1 MKKTIL
7 NAFIMCSKC
16 FLYVFIL
23 QLAFLNF
30 GFAVDAN
37 GQYKAIDEV
46 SINLPGNELTVGEFF
61 QAIQQRSPFRFTYD
75 TERVNSKRRLSFTDS
90 RGTVEEL
97 LKAAASQSNLS
108 FRQINHNIDVYVNAG
123 RENSVV
129 VARAEAEP
137 IRGKVTDAEGE
148 ALVGVAVLVKGTT
161 RGTVTDIDGAFM
173 LDDVET
179 TAVLVFSYV
188 GFRSKEVEVAGRIVV
203 NVELDEDLGTLG
215 EVVVVGYGTQKKAT
229 LTGAVSQVGSEVF
242 DSRPITNI
250 NAGIQGTMP
259 GVTIT
264 GASGP
269 PGQNAGSIRIRG
281 IGTWGNATPLVVI
294 DGVPGGNLNIL
305 NPDDIESISVLKD
318 AASSSIY
325 GVRGANGVIVIT
337 TKKGTNS
344 RPTVQY
350 TNYLGWQT
358 PTALPE
364 FLGSP
369 DYMTLLNE
377 SLTNVG
383 RNPTYTQ
390 EEIDIARS
398 GSDPNYY
405 ANTNWINEIYKRSAP
420 QQNHSFSLNGGDS
433 DFNYFVSYAHLK
445 EGGLIAGDNFSA
457 GRHNLRTKFNAKVT
471 DRLEITANI
480 GYIERTYT
488 GAAAGT
494 SPIGM
499 AHSIIPLVPVRFTTG
514 TWGYIGGQSNPLA
527 VATDG
532 GTNDFASQEFTGN
545 LNAVFTLV
553 DGLTA
558 RGQYGMFRSNSKRTI
573 FTKTIN
579 YFSPEDGSL
588 IYRTG
593 FPNTIDTR
601 DYTGLDQSFI
611 GTLEYDKLL
620 GGKHDVKAM
629 LGVSQEQGMTDNFQA
644 SRTNLASQV
653 VGHINLG
660 TENQLNSGSA
670 TQWALRSFFGR
681 ANYTFQDKYLAE
693 VTFRYDGS
701 SRFSAEQR
709 WELFKAASLGWV
721 FSEESFFEG
730 LRSKL
735 EFGKIRASYGTQGN
749 DRIGDYAFMD
759 ILGPV
764 ATMPIGNTNTIGYR
778 QTVVANRLLRWET
791 AIKRNIGI
799 DLAFMNNR
807 LDVTADYFINESDN
821 LLLTLP
827 LPDVFGAPYPTQNAG
842 KVENRGWEMQVGWR
856 DQIGS
861 VKYGLNFNMF
871 DVRNRVTDLAGTP
884 PTIGDRVRM
893 VGQPLDAFYGLV
905 AERIAQ
911 EDDFRYDP
919 ELGRFVPDFPV
930 PVGDLVAPGDIIYK
944 DLNGDGVI
952 SLDEDRQVIGS
963 HIPRY
968 TFGLRGNASWNGF
981 DFSFFLQ
988 GVGKADGYL
997 TGNARHAF
1005 IDQSTMPRP
1014 EHLDRWTP
1022 ENTDASY
1029 PRLAFQQTFNQR
1041 LSTYWLEDAAYLR
1054 LKNIQVGYTI
1064 PAVLTE
1070 RARVSRLRVY
1080 ASADNLL
1087 TFSNFFYGY
1096 DPESPVGGAN
1106 FYPQVKTFVV
1116 GLNMNF
1122 K

>member
-1 MKKTIL
+1 MKKTVL
-7 NAFIMCSKC
+7 NACIMCSKC
-16 FLYVFIL
+16 FLYGFIL

-30 GFAVDAN
+30 GVAESAN
-37 GQYKAIDEV
+37 GQYKSIDEV
-46 SINLPGNELTVGEFF
+46 SVSLPGKEFTL
-61 QAIQQRSPFRFTYD
+61 QAFFIQIQRNTPFRFTYD
-75 TERVNSKRRLSFTDS
+75 KALVNTNESFS
-90 RGTVEEL
+90 FSENEGTVEQL
-97 LKAAASQSNLS
+97 LREVASQSNLS
-108 FRQINHNIDVYVNAG
+108 FRQINNSIDVYLNTGKTSTGQVESNIADP
-123 RENSVV
+123 V
-129 VARAEAEP
+129 
-137 IRGKVTDAEGE
+137 RGKVTDESGAT
-148 ALVGVAVLVKGTT
+148 LVGVAVMVKGTT
-161 RGTVTDIDGAFM
+161 KGTVTDIDGEYV
-173 LDDVET
+173 LEDVEP
-179 TAVLVFSYV
+179 TAVLTFSYV
-188 GFRSKEVEVAGRIVV
+188 GFKQTEISVSGRVIIDLIL
-203 NVELDEDLGTLG
+203 EEDMGTLG

-229 LTGAVSQVGSEVF
+229 LTGAVSQVGAEVF
-242 DSRPITNI
+242 ESRPITNI
-250 NAGIQGTMP
+250 SAGIQGTMP

-269 PGQNAGSIRIRG
+269 PGQNAGAIRIRG

-305 NPDDIESISVLKD
+305 NPDDVESISVLKD

-337 TKKGTNS
+337 TKKGSSNS
-344 RPTVQY
+344 PSVQY
-350 TNYLGWQT
+350 TNYFGWQT
-358 PTALPE
+358 PTALPS
-364 FLGSP
+364 FLGST

-377 SLTNVG
+377 SLVNVG
-383 RNPTYTQ
+383 RNPTYSD
-390 EEIDIARS
+390 EEIEIARN

-405 ANTNWINEIYKRSAP
+405 ANTNWLDEIYKRSAP
-420 QQNHSFSLNGGDS
+420 QQNHSFSLNGGDD
-433 DFNYFVSYAHLK
+433 DFNYFISYANLQ
-445 EGGLIAGDNFSA
+445 EGGLISGDNYTA

-471 DRLEITANI
+471 DRLEITANL
-480 GYIERTYT
+480 GYIERSYS

-494 SPIGM
+494 SPISM

-545 LNAVFTLV
+545 LNVIFNLAK
-553 DGLTA
+553 GLNA

-579 YFSPEDGSL
+579 YFSPDDGSL

-593 FPNTIDTR
+593 YPNVIDTR

-611 GTLEYDKLL
+611 GTLEYDKIFSE
-620 GGKHDVKAM
+620 KHDVKLM
-629 LGVSQEQGMTDNFQA
+629 LGVSQEQGMTDNFAA

-660 TENQLNSGSA
+660 TENQLNNGSA
-670 TQWALRSFFGR
+670 TQWALRSMFGR
-681 ANYTFQDKYLAE
+681 ANYTFEDRYLAE
-693 VTFRYDGS
+693 LTFRYDGS
-701 SRFSAEQR
+701 SRFASEQR

-721 FSEESFFEG
+721 FSEERFFDG
-730 LRSKL
+730 LRNKI

-764 ATMPIGNTNTIGYR
+764 ATMPIGNVNTIGYR

-791 AIKRNIGI
+791 ATKRNIGI
-799 DLAFMNNR
+799 DMAFIDNR
-807 LDVTADYFINESDN
+807 LELTADYFINESDN

-842 KVENRGWEMQVGWR
+842 RVENKGWELQVGWR
-856 DQIGS
+856 DQIGE
-861 VKYGLNFNMF
+861 VTYGLNFNMF
-871 DVRNRVTDLAGTP
+871 DVKNQVVDLAGTP

-911 EDDFRYDP
+911 EDDFRYNP
-919 ELGRFVPDFPV
+919 ESGRFEPDFPV

-968 TFGLRGNASWNGF
+968 TFGFRGNAAWNGF
-981 DFSFFLQ
+981 DFSLFLQ

-997 TGNARHAF
+997 TGSARHAYTN
-1005 IDQSTMPRP
+1005 QSTMPQP
-1014 EHLDRWTP
+1014 IHLDRWTP
-1022 ENTDASY
+1022 DNPGGSY

-1041 LSTYWLEDAAYLR
+1041 LSTFWLEDAAYIR
-1054 LKNIQVGYTI
+1054 LKNIQLGYTL
-1064 PAVLTE
+1064 PSVLTE
-1070 RARVSRLRVY
+1070 RIRVSRLRVY

-1087 TFSNFFYGY
+1087 TFSDFFYGY

-1106 FYPQVKTFVV
+1106 FYPQVKTFVL
-1116 GLNMNF
+1116 GLNVNF